1 MLAYPLLLFIY
12 LWKISGTNLKIVIK
26 SHSRKVILLIFLSVG
41 FLYWSSL
48 YNQVFCQ
55 IEMNSRQLGVNLL
68 RNGKYIEALEKIN
81 DALLIEPASAELYFF
96 RGYAKY
102 NLDDYFGAEQDF
114 TKSIDLS
121 PFFSPA
127 YNFRAVVRSQLS
139 NFKGAFDDFSSAI
152 KFDSTNAEVYVN
164 RARTNLFLKM
174 YYSCLVDCNKAIRL
188 KYPSENVYILK
199 GSAELAIGRYNSA
212 VSSLKKAI
220 EINPSDPFCY
230 IQQGLVYLDIVKND
244 SAIFDFSK
252 AIEVDST
259 NTYALFNRAL
269 SYAKINEQEKALED
283 LNKVIRLSPYNSYAY
298 YNRAIILIGMDDKRG
313 AIRDFDIVSKLDPR
327 NIVSYYYR
335 SKLKA
340 ELKDYNGAV
349 VDLDKTLEL
358 FPDFADAYYERYE
371 VKMKLKDRQG
381 AQEDFDRAS
390 RLGRLNSNSAD
401 SLKHKKENYLKS
413 LVKLSGDFEEMNTL
427 NSKFQN
433 QYVEIDLIPMFKQ
446 FFGKADYGL
455 IYIYDAYQK
464 PHYYKNLVI
473 LTNREELIHDTLS
486 RKEFPPRGEPMD
498 SLSEAPGIFCKK
510 GVLNAGA
517 GNYDQAF
524 LEYDSALK
532 LDSNF
537 IMVYFDRAFSR
548 YELLHLIQS
557 QDDYR
562 EQITIGK
569 SLTQAQN
576 RVKTSDLI
584 HTYEMVVNDLNK
596 VIALDSGFSFAYY
609 NKGYIDCKMGNYRA
623 AIESFSQAIRNK
635 PYFPEAYYNRGLIYI
650 LLNEKQLGCEDLS
663 RAGELGILD
672 SYKVMKRYCY
682 K

>member
-1 MLAYPLLLFIY
+1 
-12 LWKISGTNLKIVIK
+12 VIR
-26 SHSRKVILLIFLSVG
+26 SYSRSIILLILLSAG
-41 FLYWSSL
+41 FLYWDSL
-48 YNQVFCQ
+48 QNKVFCQ
-55 IEMNSRQLGVNLL
+55 IDLNPRQLGVNLL
-68 RNGKYIEALEKIN
+68 RSGKYIEALEKIN
-81 DALLIEPASAELYFF
+81 DALMIEPASAELYFF

-102 NLDDYFGAEQDF
+102 SLDDYFGAEQDF
-114 TKSIDLS
+114 TRSIDLS
-121 PFFSPA
+121 PFVSAA
-127 YNFRAVVRSQLS
+127 YNFRAVVRTQLS
-139 NFKGAFDDFSSAI
+139 NFKEAFDDFSRAI
-152 KFDSTNAEVYVN
+152 EFDSTNAEVYVN
-164 RARTNLFLKM
+164 RARTYLFLKM
-174 YYSCLVDCNKAIRL
+174 YYSCLIDCNKAIRL

-199 GSAELAIGRYNSA
+199 GSAELAIGRYDNAIASLNKA
-212 VSSLKKAI
+212 V
-220 EINPSDPFCY
+220 EINPADPFCY
-230 IQQGLVYLDIVKND
+230 IQRGLAYLDIVKID
-244 SAIFDFSK
+244 SAIHDFTQ
-252 AIEVDST
+252 AIKVDST

-269 SYAKINEQEKALED
+269 AYTKNHDQKNALED

-298 YNRAIILIGMDDKRG
+298 YNRAIILIGMDDKQG
-313 AIRDFDIVSKLDPR
+313 AIRDFDFVSKLDPR
-327 NIVSYYYR
+327 NIISYYYR
-335 SKLKA
+335 SKLKTDI
-340 ELKDYNGAV
+340 KDYSGALA
-349 VDLDKTLEL
+349 DLDKTIEL

-371 VKMKLKDRQG
+371 VKMKLKDRRG
-381 AQEDFDRAS
+381 AQEDYDRAS
-390 RLGRLNSNSAD
+390 SLGRINSNASD
-401 SLKHKKENYLKS
+401 SLKHKKEDYLKS

-433 QYVEIDLIPMFKQ
+433 QYIEIDLIPMFKQ
-446 FFGKADYGL
+446 FFGKADYAL

-464 PHYYKNLVI
+464 PHYYQNLVI

-486 RKEFPPRGEPMD
+486 RKEFSLRGEPMD
-498 SLSEAPGIFCKK
+498 SLSDAPGIFCKK
-510 GVLNAGA
+510 GVLNAVA

-524 LEYDSALK
+524 LDYDSALK
-532 LDSNF
+532 LDSSF

-569 SLTQAQN
+569 SLTQTQN
-576 RVKTSDLI
+576 RVKTSDLV

-623 AIESFSQAIRNK
+623 AIESFSRAIRNK
-635 PYFPEAYYNRGLIYI
+635 PNFPEAYYNRGLVYI
-650 LLNEKQLGCEDLS
+650 LLNEKQQGCEDLS